1 MADDRPRSPGEDV
14 AEQIGRSLGRLVRK
28 AHAAAIEHQPEAE
41 LMARRAAKVAK
52 ETVEAARP
60 EAERLAQE
68 AMDAARPAA
77 ERAAKVAKETV
88 EAARPEAERLAHEA
102 IEAARPAAERAAKY
116 VREHEDEIR
125 KVGGVA
131 GEAIAWRVLPRP
143 LRPLLGSTI
152 GKLFRPKPPKQ
163 P

>member
-1 MADDRPRSPGEDV
+1 MAREGRQTPGDDAV
-14 AEQIGRSLGRLVRK
+14 AQIGRSLGRLVRK
-28 AHAAAIEHQPEAE
+28 AHDAALEHQPEAE
-41 LMARRAAKVAK
+41 QMARRAVKVAK

-60 EAERLAQE
+60 EAERLAKE
-68 AMDAARPAA
+68 AIEASRPAA
-77 ERAAKVAKETV
+77 ERAAT
-88 EAARPEAERLAHEA
+88 
-102 IEAARPAAERAAKY
+102 Y

-143 LRPLLGSTI
+143 LRPLLGSVI